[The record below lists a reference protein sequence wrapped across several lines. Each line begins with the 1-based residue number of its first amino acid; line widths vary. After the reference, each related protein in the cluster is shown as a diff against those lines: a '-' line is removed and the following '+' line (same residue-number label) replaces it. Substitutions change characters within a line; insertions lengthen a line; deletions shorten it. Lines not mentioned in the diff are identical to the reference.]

1 MNLFLVNEVVFDNG
15 VSVVLFIVHD
25 LYLNS
30 VDLLLTDIKDEL
42 NIIEFVEQINI
53 KDNEEAV
60 GTASEF
66 VKSYVRYLRLVEA
79 QNAKKSKLTKDFILN
94 KTINGNAGKSVVDLD
109 YENNKLIY
117 HLFKNSFFGFIKINN
132 NAIEKYIATAK
143 KINEINKQILTA
155 SEELYVSLAAADQC
169 IDYYEGQK
177 NELLD
182 KIRKWN
188 SEQYLK
194 AKEKLVSE

>member
-1 MNLFLVNEVVFDNG
+1 MNRFLVNEVSFDNG
-15 VSVVLFIVHD
+15 VSVVLLIVHD
-25 LYLNS
+25 LYLNA

-42 NIIEFVEQINI
+42 NIVKFVEQINI
-53 KDNEEAV
+53 KGNEEAV

-66 VKSYVRYLRLVEA
+66 VKSYVRYLRLIEA
-79 QNAKKSKLTKDFILN
+79 QNAEKAKLTKDFILN

-117 HLFKNSFFGFIKINN
+117 NLFKNSFFGFIKINN
-132 NAIEKYIATAK
+132 DAIEKYIATAK

-155 SEELYVSLAAADQC
+155 SEKLYVSLASVDQC
-169 IDYYEGQK
+169 IDYYERQE